1 MFKGETILGQ
11 FELPYIE
18 DSLSYDVVESYLD
31 LTTIKIKV
39 DSNPYIKD
47 CILNKINKQQ
57 RKYNINL
64 KSSTNLIMSQ
74 IFKEL
79 SDKMSTLDLFTKLY
93 ALSIEGTAFRDILNN
108 WLNSYMSIYVDK
120 AIYYFIS
127 SEYQNSIISSKATL
141 YNIDINKTS
150 TTSLDKVL
158 QDIAEDYFSDI
169 YQRIEDNIIEE
180 KVDATYIKRY
190 YSLIK
195 AHKCLD
201 VKIR

>member
-64 KSSTNLIMSQ
+64 KSSINLIMSQ

>member
-18 DSLSYDVVESYLD
+18 DGLSYDVVDSYSD

-39 DSNPYIKD
+39 DSNPHIKD
-47 CILNKINKQQ
+47 CILSKIDKQQ
-57 RKYNINL
+57 KKYNINL
-64 KSSTNLIMSQ
+64 KNSTELIMSQ

-79 SDKMSTLDLFTKLY
+79 SDKVSTLDLFTKLY
-93 ALSIEGTAFRDILNN
+93 DLSIEGTAFRDILNN
-108 WLNSYMSIYVDK
+108 WLNSYMSIYADK

-127 SEYQNSIISSKATL
+127 SEYQNSVILGKATL
-141 YNIDINKTS
+141 YNIDVDKTS
-150 TTSLDKVL
+150 TTNLDKVL

-169 YQRIEDNIIEE
+169 YQKIEDNIMEE

>member
-31 LTTIKIKV
+31 LTTIKIKI

-47 CILNKINKQQ
+47 CILNKIDKQQ

-64 KSSTNLIMSQ
+64 KCSTNLIMSQ

-79 SDKMSTLDLFTKLY
+79 SDKMGTLDIFTKLY

-120 AIYYFIS
+120 AIHYFIS
-127 SEYQNSIISSKATL
+127 SEYQNLMVSSKATL
-141 YNIDINKTS
+141 YNIDIDKTN

-158 QDIAEDYFSDI
+158 HEIAEDYFTNI
-169 YQRIEDNIIEE
+169 YQKIEDNIMEE

>member
-18 DSLSYDVVESYLD
+18 DGPSYDIVESYLD

-47 CILNKINKQQ
+47 CILSKIDKQQ
-57 RKYNINL
+57 KKYNINL
-64 KSSTNLIMSQ
+64 KSSTELIMSQ

-79 SDKMSTLDLFTKLY
+79 SDKVSTLDLFTKLY
-93 ALSIEGTAFRDILNN
+93 DLSIEGTAFRDILNN

-127 SEYQNSIISSKATL
+127 SEYQNSVILGKATL
-141 YNIDINKTS
+141 YNIDVDKTS
-150 TTSLDKVL
+150 TTNLDKVL

-169 YQRIEDNIIEE
+169 YQKIEGNIMEE

>member
-11 FELPYIE
+11 FELPSIE
-18 DSLSYDVVESYLD
+18 DGLSYDVVESYLD

-64 KSSTNLIMSQ
+64 KGSTNLIMSQ

-79 SDKMSTLDLFTKLY
+79 SNKISTLDLFTTLY
-93 ALSIEGTAFRDILNN
+93 DLSIEGTAFRDILNN
-108 WLNSYMSIYVDK
+108 WLNSYISIYVDK
-120 AIYYFIS
+120 AIYHFIS
-127 SEYQNSIISSKATL
+127 SEYQNLVTTSKATL
-141 YNIDINKTS
+141 YNIDVDKTS
-150 TTSLDKVL
+150 TTHLDKVL
-158 QDIAEDYFSDI
+158 HDIAEDYFSDI
-169 YQRIEDNIIEE
+169 YQKIEDNIIEE

>member
-18 DSLSYDVVESYLD
+18 DGISYDMVESYLD
-31 LTTIKIKV
+31 LTTIKIKI

-47 CILNKINKQQ
+47 CILSKIDKQQ
-57 RKYNINL
+57 KKYNINL
-64 KSSTNLIMSQ
+64 KYSTKLIMSQ

-79 SDKMSTLDLFTKLY
+79 SDKVSTLDLFTKLY
-93 ALSIEGTAFRDILNN
+93 DLSIEGTAFRDILNN
-108 WLNSYMSIYVDK
+108 WLNSYISIYVDK

-127 SEYQNSIISSKATL
+127 SEYQNPVIAGKATL
-141 YNIDINKTS
+141 YSIDVDKTS
-150 TTSLDKVL
+150 TTNLDRVL

-169 YQRIEDNIIEE
+169 YQKIEDNIMEE

-195 AHKCLD
+195 THKCLD

>member
-18 DSLSYDVVESYLD
+18 DGVSYDMVKSYLD
-31 LTTIKIKV
+31 LTTIQIKI

-47 CILNKINKQQ
+47 CILNKIDKQQ

-64 KSSTNLIMSQ
+64 KCSTNLIMSQ

-79 SDKMSTLDLFTKLY
+79 SDKMCTLDIFTKLY
-93 ALSIEGTAFRDILNN
+93 ALSLEGTAFRDILNN

-120 AIYYFIS
+120 AIYHFIS
-127 SEYQNSIISSKATL
+127 SEYQNIVIASKATL
-141 YNIDINKTS
+141 YNIDVDKTS
-150 TTSLDKVL
+150 TTNLDKVL
-158 QDIAEDYFSDI
+158 RDIAEDYFSDI
-169 YQRIEDNIIEE
+169 YQKIEDNIMEE